1 MFTHPRSELRWS
13 NLSYKNPP
21 IRSIVSSSLSDDL
34 FSRCFCIMNVISAS
48 SRVQFMSWVN
58 DPVAS
63 MGPRPYSQWSN
74 NFNGPSMT
82 PLLGGFSSPFFFWT
96 EQIQIN
102 EFWLQVKSLA
112 SSSNPQGFSPLKST
126 AESMI
131 HLELQQTHDPS
142 LVPGPGAIQYN
153 MIQQTNSLTESESMT
168 QLELQHSMLKF
179 KGFHGL
185 QRTPARWKELIL
197 KNIVHYE

>member
-96 EQIQIN
+96 EQIQFN

-112 SSSNPQGFSPLKST
+112 SSSNPQGFSQLGPRVIQSWYITTINRPIPLNWVSFLIDCN
-126 AESMI
+126 AP
-131 HLELQQTHDPS
+131 LQS
-142 LVPGPGAIQYN
+142 
-153 MIQQTNSLTESESMT
+153 NSA
-168 QLELQHSMLKF
+168 
-179 KGFHGL
+179 GL
-185 QRTPARWKELIL
+185 SFEERIF
-197 KNIVHYE
+197 I